1 MFTAA
6 LFTIAKIQKNLSNCQ
21 WMNEKIKCAVFMMEQ
36 DVAWC
41 PLKRAWAELWNVWC
55 SLPSVLQAQVYV
67 YKRIFSQFHS
77 VTQLCPTLCNLV
89 NCSTP
94 GLSVHHQLP
103 EFSQTHVHWVWD
115 AIQPSL
121 PVSSPSP
128 AFNLS
133 QHQGLFLWL
142 SSLHQVAKVLEFQ
155 LQYQPFQWIFRADFL

>member
-41 PLKRAWAELWNVWC
+41 PLKRAWAGLWNVWC

-67 YKRIFSQFHS
+67 YKRIFSQFRS

-94 GLSVHHQLP
+94 GLPVHHQLP
-103 EFSQTHVHWVWD
+103 EFTQTHVHWVCD

-142 SSLHQVAKVLEFQ
+142 SSLHQVAKVLEF
-155 LQYQPFQWIFRADFL
+155 